1 MQQLGKHTLLK
12 WLYFLRRT
20 LEIAAS
26 VKKITL
32 LCCAGVW
39 EYYERGNFRLGTC
52 PELETDVQDVRRT
65 VQKAPALAGLLHST
79 IIYVAL

>member
-39 EYYERGNFRLGTC
+39 EYYERGNFRPRQGRSSVT
-52 PELETDVQDVRRT
+52 RR
-65 VQKAPALAGLLHST
+65 LLPRRCSEG
-79 IIYVAL
+79 IPLLIPKKRPCV